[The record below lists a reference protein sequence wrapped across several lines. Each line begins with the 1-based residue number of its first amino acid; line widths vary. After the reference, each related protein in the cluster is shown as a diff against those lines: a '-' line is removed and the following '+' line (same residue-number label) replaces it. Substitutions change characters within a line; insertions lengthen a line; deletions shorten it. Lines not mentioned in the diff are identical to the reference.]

1 MPIIIRRKSHLR
13 NQMLTLIL
21 LSLLAGLVGGSLVG
35 IATGHHSSSPA
46 AASAPTS

>member
-21 LSLLAGLVGGSLVG
+21 LSVLAGLVGGSLVG
-35 IATGHHSSSPA
+35 IATGRHPSSP

>member
-35 IATGHHSSSPA
+35 IATGHHSSAP